1 MTDERK
7 NTMRAGTK
15 IGAALGAIV
24 FLVFGLVP
32 GFYFGSYGV
41 VVLLSALAGGPVE
54 ATTIVRMLTVVGIVL
69 GIFCVGAVS
78 IVLGSVFGTALGY
91 VADVATSLGRVKR
104 ADEAEEVKVR
114 S

>member
-1 MTDERK
+1 MTDARK

-15 IGAALGAIV
+15 IGAALGAMV
-24 FLVFGLVP
+24 FLVFGIVP

-41 VVLLSALAGGPVE
+41 VVLLSALTGGPVE

-78 IVLGSVFGTALGY
+78 IVLGSVFGTSLGY
-91 VADVATSLGRVKR
+91 VVDVIGSLGKVKK
-104 ADEAEEVKVR
+104 AEEVKVR